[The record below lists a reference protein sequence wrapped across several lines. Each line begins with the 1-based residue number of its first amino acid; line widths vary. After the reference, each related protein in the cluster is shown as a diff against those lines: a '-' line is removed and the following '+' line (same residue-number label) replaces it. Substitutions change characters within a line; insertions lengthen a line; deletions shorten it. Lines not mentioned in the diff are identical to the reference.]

1 MNYQTPNY
9 HHCNDNAPEC
19 CVPKVRS
26 LCSCR
31 IAVAANVKG
40 DCGSGQCSAPWP
52 ALMTASS
59 RGRGHACTSWP
70 GRGWG
75 RGVSRDQ
82 GPHVLSVEVW
92 GCDEVMRWGP
102 QPGTKVRPW
111 VSAAGCCSGDPNPAL
126 LPATVAT
133 GHPIPCRSWTRSLWL
148 IISEKTGSRGRA
160 QEKSEKVLTYK
171 LKNFWYL

>member
-9 HHCNDNAPEC
+9 HHCNDNAPVC

-40 DCGSGQCSAPWP
+40 DCGSGQSSAPWP
-52 ALMTASS
+52 ALMAASS

-92 GCDEVMRWGP
+92 GCDEVRWGP

-111 VSAAGCCSGDPNPAL
+111 VSAGGWWL
-126 LPATVAT
+126 LLRGPEPCTAT
-133 GHPIPCRSWTRSLWL
+133 GHCSYPTPATLPDPEPEPMINNIWENRQPRQSPG
-148 IISEKTGSRGRA
+148 EKRESF
-160 QEKSEKVLTYK
+160 
-171 LKNFWYL
+171 NI

>member
-52 ALMTASS
+52 ALMAASS
-59 RGRGHACTSWP
+59 RGRGHACTSCP
-70 GRGWG
+70 GRGLGGEGCQSRPGASCPECWG
-75 RGVSRDQ
+75 VRM
-82 GPHVLSVEVW
+82 W
-92 GCDEVMRWGP
+92 GCDEVMRWDP

-111 VSAAGCCSGDPNPAL
+111 VSAGGWL
-126 LPATVAT
+126 LLRGPEPCTAT
-133 GHPIPCRSWTRSLWL
+133 GHCSYRTPATLPDPDPEPMINNIWENRQPRQSPG
-148 IISEKTGSRGRA
+148 EKRESF
-160 QEKSEKVLTYK
+160 
-171 LKNFWYL
+171 NI